1 MTGKFQFRAQLLIIS
16 YHSTIKSNGKERII
30 GFMIDIE
37 SVMVDRD
44 IAVNCRGM
52 SSSGRIKFTHETTS
66 LFVDSKLVH
75 LVGRSPITGWTF
87 RLSQVSLRECLSQ
100 IEKRNEPIFV
110 IVRKSALFDVARN
123 DGHLENPTA

>member
-1 MTGKFQFRAQLLIIS
+1 M
-16 YHSTIKSNGKERII
+16 
-30 GFMIDIE
+30 DIE
-37 SVMVDRD
+37 SVAADRD
-44 IAVNCRGM
+44 IAANCRAM
-52 SSSGRIKFTHETTS
+52 SSSGRIKFTLGTTL
-66 LFVDSKLVH
+66 LFVDSKLVR
-75 LVGRSPITGWTF
+75 LVGRSPIIGRTF